1 MVILRVLL
9 WYNISMSIFLVL
21 PYYLVW
27 HYGRAILDIKDNARN
42 FIVFVYN
49 IFSIPTLV
57 STLFSPWMR
66 INDEYK
72 VSSLLETFIFNSMM
86 RIFGVF
92 VRIIFIL
99 LGIVSLVF
107 TVLCSALFFLFWF
120 FLPALIVM
128 VFIWSLSQLIN

>member
-1 MVILRVLL
+1 
-9 WYNISMSIFLVL
+9 MSIFLVL

-49 IFSIPTLV
+49 FFSIGTLI

-66 INDEYK
+66 IKDEYS
-72 VSSLLETFIFNSMM
+72 VSNLFETLIFNGMM

-92 VRIIFIL
+92 VRLVFII
-99 LGIVSLVF
+99 LGIISISI
-107 TVLCSALFFLFWF
+107 TVLLSALLFLVWF
-120 FLPALIVM
+120 FLPALMIMLFV
-128 VFIWSLSQLIN
+128 WSLNQLI

>member
-1 MVILRVLL
+1 
-9 WYNISMSIFLVL
+9 MSIFLVL

-49 IFSIPTLV
+49 FFSIGTLI

-66 INDEYK
+66 IKDEYS
-72 VSSLLETFIFNSMM
+72 VSNLFETLIFNGMM

-92 VRIIFIL
+92 VRLVFII
-99 LGIVSLVF
+99 LGIISISI
-107 TVLCSALFFLFWF
+107 TVLLSALLFLVWF
-120 FLPALIVM
+120 FLPALMIM
-128 VFIWSLSQLIN
+128 LFIWSLNQLI

>member
-49 IFSIPTLV
+49 FFSIGTLI

-66 INDEYK
+66 IKDEYS
-72 VSSLLETFIFNSMM
+72 VSNLFETLIFNGMM

-92 VRIIFIL
+92 VRLVFII
-99 LGIVSLVF
+99 LGIISISI
-107 TVLCSALFFLFWF
+107 TVLLSALLFLVWF
-120 FLPALIVM
+120 FLPALMIM
-128 VFIWSLSQLIN
+128 LFIWSLNQLI

>member
-49 IFSIPTLV
+49 FFSIGTLI

-66 INDEYK
+66 IKDEYS
-72 VSSLLETFIFNSMM
+72 VSNLFETLIFNGMM

-92 VRIIFIL
+92 VRLVFII
-99 LGIVSLVF
+99 LGIVSISI
-107 TVLCSALFFLFWF
+107 TVLLSALLFLVWF
-120 FLPALIVM
+120 FLPALMIMLFV
-128 VFIWSLSQLIN
+128 WSLNQLI